1 MEIFK
6 NADEVKNNLAQSS
19 QNDSSVDDETGSFTY
34 KNDLNLHIKTADYD
48 SYNSFNE
55 PWAVCPPDK
64 TAGSVESTI
73 NYGSSFVDRKTMGS
87 VDGDRATLP
96 MPASATDLNVKSSD
110 VNFAKIVDI
119 GDSVDEYIQRSGL
132 KVQS

>member
-1 MEIFK
+1 M
-6 NADEVKNNLAQSS
+6 NDYEVKNILEQQSNDDWILDD
-19 QNDSSVDDETGSFTY
+19 QNGSFKY
-34 KNDLNLHIKTADYD
+34 KNDLNLHINRAYYD
-48 SYNSFNE
+48 SYYSFNE
-55 PWAVCPPDK
+55 PCAVCHPDK
-64 TAGSVESTI
+64 NACSGEYNI
-73 NYGSSFVDRKTMGS
+73 NYGSSFVDRKTVVS
-87 VDGDRATLP
+87 VDGHGATLP

>member
-1 MEIFK
+1 MELFI
-6 NADEVKNNLAQSS
+6 NADEVKNFLAHSS
-19 QNDSSVDDETGSFTY
+19 QDVWFVDHVNGSFKY
-34 KNDLNLHIKTADYD
+34 NYDLNLHIKRADYH

-55 PWAVCPPDK
+55 PWAVCHPDK
-64 TAGSVESTI
+64 NACSVEYTI
-73 NYGSSFVDRKTMGS
+73 NYGSSFFDRKTLVS
-87 VDGDRATLP
+87 VDGHRATLP
-96 MPASATDLNVKSSD
+96 MPASATDLNGKSSD

>member
-1 MEIFK
+1 M
-6 NADEVKNNLAQSS
+6 NADEVKNILAQSS
-19 QNDSSVDDETGSFTY
+19 QDDWVVDDETGSFTY
-34 KNDLNLHIKTADYD
+34 KNDLNLHIKRADYD
-48 SYNSFNE
+48 SYNSFNQR
-55 PWAVCPPDK
+55 WAVCHPYK
-64 TAGSVESTI
+64 NACSVEYTI
-73 NYGSSFVDRKTMGS
+73 NYGSSFVDRKTLVS
-87 VDGDRATLP
+87 VDGHRATLR

>member
-1 MEIFK
+1 M
-6 NADEVKNNLAQSS
+6 NADEVKNILAQSS
-19 QNDSSVDDETGSFTY
+19 QDDWIVDDETGSFTY
-34 KNDLNLHIKTADYD
+34 KNDLNLHIKRADYD
-48 SYNSFNE
+48 NYNSFNE
-55 PWAVCPPDK
+55 PWAVCHPDK
-64 TAGSVESTI
+64 NACSVEYTI
-73 NYGSSFVDRKTMGS
+73 NYGSSFVDRKTLVS
-87 VDGDRATLP
+87 VDGHRATLP